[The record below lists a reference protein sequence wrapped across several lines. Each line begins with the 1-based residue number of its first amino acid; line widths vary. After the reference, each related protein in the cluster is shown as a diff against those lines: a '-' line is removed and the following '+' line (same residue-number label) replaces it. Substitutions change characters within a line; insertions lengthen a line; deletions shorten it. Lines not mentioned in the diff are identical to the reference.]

1 MLIILLLWQVIF
13 CTESRLVVIEGVDIK
28 YFKWFLV
35 NKYKS
40 EWSLGYYKAW
50 DSKDSDKVS
59 GKGQHGGFEG
69 KGLAN
74 HFTKAGFA
82 VAWSSLVEED
92 EGSNKPKH

>member
-1 MLIILLLWQVIF
+1 MILNTSNGFWLTNTNLNDLQVI
-13 CTESRLVVIEGVDIK
+13 TKL
-28 YFKWFLV
+28 
-35 NKYKS
+35 
-40 EWSLGYYKAW
+40 

-82 VAWSSLVEED
+82 VAWSSLAEED
-92 EGSNKPKH
+92 EGS